1 MFVRV
6 WYAHCKLT
14 KASFKPVS
22 LWASLII
29 NIWPNAFAEHK
40 QITKIMCK
48 SEENISHATCP
59 SIAWK
64 VIQQNIVWHLRG
76 NNRLHS
82 NYI

>member
-1 MFVRV
+1 M
-6 WYAHCKLT
+6 HMKNKKLCLLEYDMHIVNWQRLL
-14 KASFKPVS
+14 AYKP
-22 LWASLII
+22 
-29 NIWPNAFAEHK
+29 FAEHK

-48 SEENISHATCP
+48 SEENISHVTCP